1 MLTAKLPQQITESQD
16 NGTEEHRRENIDWDL
31 NYGKTFKIVQKPS
44 QQESIEDSTIIVT
57 PHNISEVSNWPEVP
71 QKTLYRLKRN
81 WDKIQKNLSEHK
93 YKEIICCIK
102 NLYK

>member
-1 MLTAKLPQQITESQD
+1 MLTAKLPEQIVDVKHIQI
-16 NGTEEHRRENIDWDL
+16 EEDERECIDWDL

-93 YKEIICCIK
+93 YKEIIYCVK